1 MSYYHIGETY
11 GMPMALLIKVFEEEI
26 LRRCTRCCLA
36 LQEHKWLPGMCYCI
50 SSLARINLTQFI
62 SKAHFKTC
70 FMFYLPFII
79 FIYVYASVSMWIYAM
94 YVGVYIQAKKRVF
107 DTLDLKKQAI
117 VRHLMLMPESKLG
130 SYRGAEPSPQPLFIS
145 FFNYM
150 CLCAC
155 VWDVL

>member
-1 MSYYHIGETY
+1 
-11 GMPMALLIKVFEEEI
+11 
-26 LRRCTRCCLA
+26 
-36 LQEHKWLPGMCYCI
+36 
-50 SSLARINLTQFI
+50 
-62 SKAHFKTC
+62 
-70 FMFYLPFII
+70 
-79 FIYVYASVSMWIYAM
+79 M

-130 SYRGAEPSPQPLFIS
+130 SYRRAEPSPQPLFIS

>member
-1 MSYYHIGETY
+1 
-11 GMPMALLIKVFEEEI
+11 
-26 LRRCTRCCLA
+26 
-36 LQEHKWLPGMCYCI
+36 
-50 SSLARINLTQFI
+50 
-62 SKAHFKTC
+62 
-70 FMFYLPFII
+70 
-79 FIYVYASVSMWIYAM
+79 M